1 MLLDKRLLQE
11 TNKIHNFLALNVGLG
26 LATGILTVL
35 QASFLAQIINNVFIE
50 KQGLAQV
57 RVLLLFL
64 LLIILFRF
72 TLSLGTEFLTHKIA
86 ARIKEDFRQKLLS
99 HLLQLGPIHIRG
111 ERTGELVNVL
121 VEGVEA
127 LETYFGRYLPQ
138 LLLAILIPLLI
149 LFFVFPLDVVSGLI
163 LLFTAPLIPIFMI
176 LIGKLAQHLTQKQ
189 WEQLSRMSAHFLD
202 VLHGLTTLKIFGR
215 SKEQIEVIARIS
227 ERFRQTTL
235 GVLRVAFLSALV
247 LELVA
252 TISTAVVA
260 VSLGLRLIYDQ
271 ITFQE
276 AFFLLLLAPEFYLP
290 LRQLGTQ
297 FHAGMEGISASKRI
311 YELLALPLPEKPFLA
326 QEHLPYQQEITV
338 TFQEISYSYPEGK
351 GLALDKV
358 SFQLLPEEK
367 IALVGPSGSGKS
379 TIAHLLLGFLEPMQG
394 EITVNS
400 IPLTK
405 IPHEEWLQ
413 NVSFVSQHPYLF
425 YGTVLDN
432 ILLGKPKATRE
443 EVIKAAKMAQA
454 HEFIS
459 RLPQG
464 YATPVGEGGIRLSG
478 GQAQR
483 IALARAFL
491 KNAPLLILDEA
502 TAGLD
507 QETEKEIERALDILK
522 ENSTILIIAH
532 RLSTVFKAD
541 RILVL
546 EKGRIVEAGTHR
558 ELMTKKGAY
567 YRLVTA
573 YGGALDAGII

>member
-1 MLLDKRLLQE
+1 M
-11 TNKIHNFLALNVGLG
+11 
-26 LATGILTVL
+26 
-35 QASFLAQIINNVFIE
+35 
-50 KQGLAQV
+50 
-57 RVLLLFL
+57 
-64 LLIILFRF
+64 
-72 TLSLGTEFLTHKIA
+72 
-86 ARIKEDFRQKLLS
+86 
-99 HLLQLGPIHIRG
+99 
-111 ERTGELVNVL
+111 VNVL

-215 SKEQIEVIARIS
+215 SKEQIEVIAEIS

-358 SFQLLPEEK
+358 SFPLLPREK
-367 IALVGPSGSGKS
+367 IALVGTSGSGKS
-379 TIAHLLLGFLEPMQG
+379 TVAHLLLGFLKPAEG
-394 EITVNS
+394 EITINS

-405 IPHEEWLQ
+405 IPLEEWLQ

-425 YGTVLDN
+425 T
-432 ILLGKPKATRE
+432 
-443 EVIKAAKMAQA
+443 
-454 HEFIS
+454 
-459 RLPQG
+459 
-464 YATPVGEGGIRLSG
+464 
-478 GQAQR
+478 
-483 IALARAFL
+483 
-491 KNAPLLILDEA
+491 APSWITFCWESQKQ
-502 TAGLD
+502 
-507 QETEKEIERALDILK
+507 QE
-522 ENSTILIIAH
+522 
-532 RLSTVFKAD
+532 
-541 RILVL
+541 
-546 EKGRIVEAGTHR
+546 
-558 ELMTKKGAY
+558 KK
-567 YRLVTA
+567 
-573 YGGALDAGII
+573 